1 MTVAILTTYL
11 PVTNHRGS
19 RLKATTMLPRPD
31 GQKVSVTV
39 GLYELHGNDAEKHA
53 QVARMLVEKL
63 GWAGRWVGG
72 DAGGASYVFVKVF
85 SDVQALGFTIDPPP
99 STSE

>member
-31 GQKVSVTV
+31 GKKVSVTV
-39 GLYELHGNDAEKHA
+39 GLYELEGDDASKHA
-53 QVARMLVEKL
+53 QVAEMLARKL

-72 DAGGASYVFVKVF
+72 DAGGSSYVFVKVW
-85 SDVQALGFTIDPPP
+85 SDQQALGFTF
-99 STSE
+99 EK